1 MPSLP
6 QTRNAVAASFA
17 LAGFTF
23 ATLVSRLPDVRGGLD
38 LDNAALGLLLFAIAL
53 GSIVAMPSAGWAID
67 RTSAAAVVRL
77 GACLVAGGLVVAM
90 LGAASGTVAVTAVG
104 FLSHGA
110 GTGLWDVA
118 MNVEG
123 AEVERRLGRTIMP
136 RFHAAWSAGSIA
148 GAALGIPMA
157 ALHVPLLLHVG
168 PAVAAALLLAWRGAG
183 SFLPTERL
191 VGDAAEAS
199 TGPAGRSAWLEPRT
213 LAIGAMVLSF
223 ALVEGTANDWL
234 SLALIDGY
242 DVRHWVGVA
251 GFSLFVCAMTTG
263 RLVGPV
269 LLDRFGRAAVLWGC
283 AAATTVGVLL
293 VVLGGAVAPE
303 TPVAPVAAVA
313 VGIVVWGLG
322 ASLGFPVGM
331 SAAAD
336 DPARAARRV
345 SVVSTIGY
353 GAFLAGPPALG
364 LLADH
369 VGTLRALLVLA
380 ALMLPASLT
389 VLAARPARD
398 REGAAPAAV

>member
-1 MPSLP
+1 MTSLTR
-6 QTRNAVAASFA
+6 TRNAVAASFA
-17 LAGFTF
+17 LAGFCF
-23 ATLVSRLPDVRGGLD
+23 ATLVSRLPDIRAGLG

-67 RTSAAAVVRL
+67 RTSAATVVRL

-90 LGAASGTVAVTAVG
+90 VGATTGAVAVTAVG

-123 AEVERRLGRTIMP
+123 AEVERRLRRTIMP
-136 RFHAAWSAGSIA
+136 RFHAAWSGGSIA

-168 PAVAAALLLAWRGAG
+168 PAVAVAWALAWRGAA

-191 VGDAAEAS
+191 AGGAGEGS
-199 TGPAGRSAWLEPRT
+199 GRGGPSVWLEPRT

-223 ALVEGTANDWL
+223 ALVEGIANDWL

-269 LLDRFGRAAVLWGC
+269 VLDRFGRAAVLWGC
-283 AAATTVGVLL
+283 AAATAVGVLL
-293 VVLGGAVAPE
+293 VVLGGSPV
-303 TPVAPVAAVA
+303 PVAL
-313 VGIVVWGLG
+313 GIVSWGLG

-331 SAAAD
+331 SAASD
-336 DPARAARRV
+336 DPARSAQRV

-353 GAFLAGPPALG
+353 AAFLAGPPALG
-364 LLADH
+364 LLADRA
-369 VGTLRALLVLA
+369 GTLQALLVLV

-389 VLAARPARD
+389 VLAARPAAD
-398 REGAAPAAV
+398 RSPSPA